1 MDKKEAIRKAAI
13 KIMAKEGFYNTK
25 MQAIADE
32 CGIAIGTLYLY
43 FKRKED
49 ILDYIFMVEY
59 KKRLAFAEYLRKSDL
74 SGLQQISSFLIY
86 HLFHL
91 KNHPDTTKVLIQEVY
106 NPSLNGLEWVSKS
119 YSGIVDIFK
128 KMLDYAKENGE
139 IRDIDT
145 EIIGASIFLSSR
157 ALTYKLQKEGREKD
171 YDYAFEQFISFVIN
185 GLKK

>member
-1 MDKKEAIRKAAI
+1 VGKKEAIRKAAV

-59 KKRLAFAEYLRKSDL
+59 KKRLAFAEYLKKSDL
-74 SGLQQISSFLIY
+74 SGLEQISSFLIY
-86 HLFHL
+86 HLFYL
-91 KNHPDTTKVLIQEVY
+91 IKHPDTTKVLIQEVY
-106 NPSLNGLEWVSKS
+106 NPSLNSLEWVSKS
-119 YSGIVDIFK
+119 YKGIVDIFK
-128 KMLDYAKENGE
+128 NMLDFAKQNGE

-157 ALTYKLQKEGREKD
+157 ALTYKLQKEGRDND
-171 YDYAFEQFISFVIN
+171 YEYAFEQFISFIIN